1 MKPKKERS
9 KHRRVCLWLFT
20 RRDNKMTNQTPIQT
34 QNTNSGNNQLQNQI
48 INHII
53 LALEKLVMQFIQN
66 LAPNKDMTPDND
78 N

>member
-1 MKPKKERS
+1 
-9 KHRRVCLWLFT
+9 
-20 RRDNKMTNQTPIQT
+20 MTNQTLIQT